1 LCAFC
6 VFVSNTTWLH
16 FILTKHGDWY
26 NRLLDR
32 MIQASAVGAAFWGL
46 TLTLLIMI
54 ESKSIVVNLKRIR
67 YFRFVVE
74 YFAES
79 LFTCVFLLIS
89 CVAIEPLSKRIWPEM
104 LTSVWAAFVVWSL
117 LSSMRSYLVLTQ
129 ILYRASE
136 Q

>member
-1 LCAFC
+1 
-6 VFVSNTTWLH
+6 
-16 FILTKHGDWY
+16 
-26 NRLLDR
+26 

-54 ESKSIVVNLKRIR
+54 ESKPIVVNLKRVR

-79 LFTCVFLLIS
+79 LFACVFLLIS
-89 CVAIEPLSKRIWPEM
+89 SVAIEPLSKKASPEL
-104 LTSVWAAFVVWSL
+104 LTSIWMAFVVWVLFSSL
-117 LSSMRSYLVLTQ
+117 RSYRVLTH